1 MTKLDTLW
9 QYHEAAQKLD
19 QLENR
24 IKATPKRQRLNQ
36 LHGFLTEQQTQI
48 KSTQTQMESR
58 KATVEKLSSLF
69 ESLQHQYELEVGE
82 FEIMEKDSE
91 CTAAEMQESR
101 VAIEGLCDKVTG
113 VRRELYDTINWIEKT
128 MTNYKNI
135 NAKANKAKKE
145 YDTVRVECEKE
156 AEESQPEVDA
166 LSNEIKKLRALVDPA
181 LLKKYDTVKT
191 HHAVPMAKVE
201 NSQCGGCNMSLPT
214 SVVKRVAS
222 SDEIVECENCGRI
235 LYV

>member
-101 VAIEGLCDKVTG
+101 IAIEGLCDKVTG